1 MPLNNAWA
9 TIDHAALLHNVSRV
23 SELAPN
29 SSIMAV
35 IKSLAYGH
43 GAVSLAYALQRRVD
57 AFAVAR
63 VEEGLALRAEG
74 ITKSILVL
82 EGLCSPEQLSLAQ
95 QHQLDVA
102 IHHPKQLE
110 WLDTLDGPLGCWIK
124 VDSGMSR
131 LGLHPDQVPEVL
143 AAVQQHKYLKLKG
156 AMTHLAN
163 ADDPQDS
170 KTDVQLAA
178 FNGIAWPD
186 DLALSIANSAAV
198 LTRPDAHADWV
209 RPGLM
214 LYGASPLLNQ
224 SAQSLGLKPV
234 MQLSS
239 RLISIKQLNAGDTV
253 GYGAT
258 WQADE
263 SMPMGVVGIG
273 YGDGY
278 PREVPAEAYVLI
290 NGKQAPIIGRVSMD
304 MITVDLRGI
313 DGLIGDEV
321 TLWGEGLPID
331 LVAKWTNTIAYTLMC
346 GVTQRVQRINKS

>member
-23 SELAPN
+23 RELAPN
-29 SSIMAV
+29 SNIMAV

-43 GAVSLAYALQRRVD
+43 GEISLAFALQDKVD

-63 VEEGLALRAEG
+63 VEEGLALRSEG
-74 ITKSILVL
+74 ITKAILVFD
-82 EGLCSPEQLSLAQ
+82 GLCSSEQLSLAQ
-95 QHQLDVA
+95 QHELDVT

-110 WLDTLDGPLGCWIK
+110 WLDTLDGSLGCWIK

-163 ADDPQDS
+163 ADDPQDG
-170 KTDVQLAA
+170 KTDLQLAA
-178 FNGIAWPD
+178 FNEIAWPD

-263 SMPMGVVGIG
+263 VMPMGIVGVG

-290 NGKQAPIIGRVSMD
+290 NGKQVPIIGRVSMD

-313 DGLIGDEV
+313 ECVIGDEV

-331 LVAKWTNTIAYTLMC
+331 LVAQWTNTIAYTLMC

>member
-29 SSIMAV
+29 SNIMAV

-43 GAVSLAYALQRRVD
+43 GAVSLAYALQRKVD

-74 ITKSILVL
+74 ITKAILVL

-110 WLDTLDGPLGCWIK
+110 WLESLDGPLGCWIN

-131 LGLHPDQVPEVL
+131 LGLHPGQVPEVL

-178 FNGIAWPD
+178 FNEIAWPD

-198 LTRPDAHADWV
+198 LTRPDAHVDWV

-234 MQLSS
+234 MQLFS

-263 SMPMGVVGIG
+263 VMPMGIVGIG

-313 DGLIGDEV
+313 DCVIGDEV

-331 LVAKWTNTIAYTLMC
+331 LVAQWTNTIAYTLMC
-346 GVTQRVQRINKS
+346 GVTQRVQRINKL

>member
-1 MPLNNAWA
+1 
-9 TIDHAALLHNVSRV
+9 
-23 SELAPN
+23 
-29 SSIMAV
+29 MAR
-35 IKSLAYGH
+35 I
-43 GAVSLAYALQRRVD
+43 
-57 AFAVAR
+57 
-63 VEEGLALRAEG
+63 EEGLALRAEG
-74 ITKSILVL
+74 ITKAILVL

-102 IHHPKQLE
+102 IHHPEQMHWLE
-110 WLDTLDGPLGCWIK
+110 SLDGPLGCWIK

-143 AAVQQHKYLKLKG
+143 AAVEQHNYLKLKG
-156 AMTHLAN
+156 AMTHFAN
-163 ADDPQDS
+163 ADDPSDD
-170 KTDVQLAA
+170 KTETQLAT
-178 FNGIAWPD
+178 FNSIAWPE
-186 DLALSIANSAAV
+186 DLPLSVANSAVV
-198 LTRPDAHADWV
+198 LTRPDAHANWV

-234 MQLSS
+234 MHLTS

-258 WQADE
+258 WQANE
-263 SMPMGVVGIG
+263 AMPMGVVGIG

-290 NGKQAPIIGRVSMD
+290 NGQQAQIIGRVSMD

-313 DGLIGDEV
+313 ECVIGDEV

-331 LVAKWTNTIAYTLMC
+331 LVAQWTNTIAYTLMC

>member
-1 MPLNNAWA
+1 MPLSNAWA
-9 TIDHAALLHNVSRV
+9 KIDHAALLHNVSRV
-23 SELAPN
+23 SDLAPN
-29 SSIMAV
+29 SNIMAV
-35 IKSLAYGH
+35 IKSLGYGH
-43 GAVSLAYALQRRVD
+43 GAISLAYALQRKVD

-63 VEEGLALRAEG
+63 IEEGLALRAEG

-102 IHHPKQLE
+102 IHHPKQLT
-110 WLDTLDGPLGCWIK
+110 WLEALDAPLGCWIK

-178 FNGIAWPD
+178 FNEIAWPD

-198 LTRPDAHADWV
+198 LTRPDAHVDWV

-214 LYGASPLLNQ
+214 LYGASPLLNK

-239 RLISIKQLNAGDTV
+239 RLISIKQLNTGDTV

-263 SMPMGVVGIG
+263 VMPMGIVGIG

-290 NGKQAPIIGRVSMD
+290 NGKQAPIIGRISMD

-313 DGLIGDEV
+313 DCVIGDEV

-331 LVAKWTNTIAYTLMC
+331 LVAQWTNTIAYTLMC
-346 GVTQRVQRINKS
+346 GVTQRVQRINKA

>member
-1 MPLNNAWA
+1 M
-9 TIDHAALLHNVSRV
+9 
-23 SELAPN
+23 
-29 SSIMAV
+29 
-35 IKSLAYGH
+35 
-43 GAVSLAYALQRRVD
+43 
-57 AFAVAR
+57 
-63 VEEGLALRAEG
+63 
-74 ITKSILVL
+74 
-82 EGLCSPEQLSLAQ
+82 
-95 QHQLDVA
+95 
-102 IHHPKQLE
+102 
-110 WLDTLDGPLGCWIK
+110 
-124 VDSGMSR
+124 
-131 LGLHPDQVPEVL
+131 
-143 AAVQQHKYLKLKG
+143 AVQQHNYLKLKG

-163 ADDPQDS
+163 ADDPQDG
-170 KTDVQLAA
+170 KTDIQLAA
-178 FNGIAWPD
+178 FNEIAWPE
-186 DLALSIANSAAV
+186 DLVLSIANSAAV

-239 RLISIKQLNAGDTV
+239 RLISIKQLNVGDTV

-258 WQADE
+258 WKASE
-263 SMPMGVVGIG
+263 VMPMGIVGIG

-313 DGLIGDEV
+313 DCVIGDEV

-331 LVAKWTNTIAYTLMC
+331 FVAQWTNTIAYTLMC

>member
-1 MPLNNAWA
+1 
-9 TIDHAALLHNVSRV
+9 
-23 SELAPN
+23 
-29 SSIMAV
+29 
-35 IKSLAYGH
+35 
-43 GAVSLAYALQRRVD
+43 
-57 AFAVAR
+57 
-63 VEEGLALRAEG
+63 
-74 ITKSILVL
+74 
-82 EGLCSPEQLSLAQ
+82 
-95 QHQLDVA
+95 
-102 IHHPKQLE
+102 
-110 WLDTLDGPLGCWIK
+110 
-124 VDSGMSR
+124 
-131 LGLHPDQVPEVL
+131 VPEVL

-178 FNGIAWPD
+178 FNEIAWPD
-186 DLALSIANSAAV
+186 DLTLSIANSAAV

-224 SAQSLGLKPV
+224 SAQSLDLKPV

-239 RLISIKQLNAGDTV
+239 RLISIKQINAGDTV

-263 SMPMGVVGIG
+263 VMPMGIVGIG

-313 DGLIGDEV
+313 DCVIGDEV

-331 LVAKWTNTIAYTLMC
+331 LVAQWTNTIAYTLMC

>member
-9 TIDHAALLHNVSRV
+9 TIDHAALLHNASRV
-23 SELAPN
+23 GELAPN
-29 SSIMAV
+29 SNIMAV
-35 IKSLAYGH
+35 IKSHGYGH
-43 GAVSLAYALQRRVD
+43 GAIALAFALQGKVD

-74 ITKSILVL
+74 ITKAILVL

-95 QHQLDVA
+95 QNQLDVA

-110 WLDTLDGPLGCWIK
+110 WLDALNGPLGCWIK

-131 LGLHPDQVPEVL
+131 LGLHPNQVPAVIM
-143 AAVQQHKYLKLKG
+143 AVQQQNYLKLKG

-163 ADDPQDS
+163 ADDPQDG
-170 KTDVQLAA
+170 KTDIQLAA
-178 FNGIAWPD
+178 FNEIAWPE
-186 DLALSIANSAAV
+186 DLVLSIANSAAV

-239 RLISIKQLNAGDTV
+239 RLISIKQLNVGDTV

-258 WQADE
+258 WKASE
-263 SMPMGVVGIG
+263 VMPMGIVGIG

-313 DGLIGDEV
+313 DCVIGDEV

-331 LVAKWTNTIAYTLMC
+331 FVAQWTNTIAYTLMC

>member
-23 SELAPN
+23 RECAPQ
-29 SSIMAV
+29 SKIMAV
-35 IKSLAYGH
+35 IKSLGYGH
-43 GAVSLAYALQRRVD
+43 GAVSLAHALQRKVD

-63 VEEGLALRAEG
+63 VEEGLALRVEG
-74 ITKSILVL
+74 ITKAILVL
-82 EGLCSPEQLSLAQ
+82 DGLCLPEQLSLAQ

-110 WLDTLDGPLGCWIK
+110 WLDALDGPLGCWIK

-131 LGLHPDQVPEVL
+131 LGLHPDQVPDVL
-143 AAVQQHKYLKLKG
+143 AAIQQHNYLKLKV
-156 AMTHLAN
+156 AMTHFAN
-163 ADDPQDS
+163 ADDPSDE
-170 KTDVQLAA
+170 KTETQLAT
-178 FNGIAWPD
+178 FNAIAWPE
-186 DLALSIANSAAV
+186 DLPLSAANSAAV
-198 LTRPDAHADWV
+198 LTRPDVHADWV

-234 MQLSS
+234 MHLSS

-258 WQADE
+258 WQANE
-263 SMPMGVVGIG
+263 AMPMGVVGIG

-313 DGLIGDEV
+313 DCVIGDEV

-331 LVAKWTNTIAYTLMC
+331 LVAQWTNTIAYTLMC
-346 GVTQRVQRINKS
+346 GVTQRVQRIEKL

>member
-9 TIDHAALLHNVSRV
+9 TINHAALLHNVSRV

-29 SSIMAV
+29 SNIMAV

-74 ITKSILVL
+74 ITKAILVL

-110 WLDTLDGPLGCWIK
+110 WVDTLDGPLDCWIK

-198 LTRPDAHADWV
+198 LMRPDAHADWV

-263 SMPMGVVGIG
+263 VMPMGIVGIG

-313 DGLIGDEV
+313 DCVIGDEV

-331 LVAKWTNTIAYTLMC
+331 LVAQWTNTIAYTLMC